1 MNVSLQFKDDGAS
14 PGVLLCEATVEF
26 HLDMKKTLK
35 AIQKLQAF
43 NIPSVIAKALSDNEP
58 GEDKK

>member
-14 PGVLLCEATVEF
+14 PGVLLCEAKIEF
-26 HLDMKKTLK
+26 HLEMKSAFK
-35 AIQKLQAF
+35 AIQKLQKS
-43 NIPSVIAKALSDNEP
+43 NIASVIAKVLMENEP